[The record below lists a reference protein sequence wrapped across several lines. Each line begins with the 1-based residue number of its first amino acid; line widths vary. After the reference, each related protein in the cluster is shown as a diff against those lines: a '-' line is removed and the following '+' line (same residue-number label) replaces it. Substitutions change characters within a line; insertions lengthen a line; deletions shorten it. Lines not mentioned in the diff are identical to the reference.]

1 MMPPAAQNG
10 GSSAI
15 AVPTAPGRDD
25 LLASIRAGNKKG
37 LRKTTTV
44 DKSAPAIPGAVSAH
58 NTGSPATPVGGGN
71 DMASQ
76 LAAMLGERNKKVA
89 HNSDDESDEDW

>member
-1 MMPPAAQNG
+1 MMPPPPSGSPAAKLEIPQV
-10 GSSAI
+10 A
-15 AVPTAPGRDD
+15 GRDD
-25 LLASIRAGNKKG
+25 LMASIRAGTNRGLKKT
-37 LRKTTTV
+37 KTV
-44 DKSAPAIPGAVSAH
+44 DKSAPAVPGAVSTS
-58 NTGSPATPVGGGN
+58 NTGGGAGASAGAP

>member
-1 MMPPAAQNG
+1 MPPPPPPGGAPAA
-10 GSSAI
+10 SI

-25 LLASIRAGNKKG
+25 LLASIRAGNKTK
-37 LRKTTTV
+37 LRKTDTV
-44 DKSAPAIPGAVSAH
+44 DKSAPAVPGAA
-58 NTGSPATPVGGGN
+58 PAAPSGGN

-89 HNSDDESDEDW
+89 HHSDDESDEEW

>member
-1 MMPPAAQNG
+1 MASPAQNG
-10 GSSAI
+10 ATASI
-15 AVPTAPGRDD
+15 AVPTAPGRTD
-25 LLASIRAGNKKG
+25 LLASIRAGNKQG
-37 LRKTTTV
+37 LRKTSTV

-58 NTGSPATPVGGGN
+58 NTGSPVAPVGGGN

>member
-1 MMPPAAQNG
+1 MPPPPSG
-10 GSSAI
+10 PPSAKLD
-15 AVPTAPGRDD
+15 VPTLPGRDD

-37 LRKTTTV
+37 LRKTQTV
-44 DKSAPAIPGAVSAH
+44 DKSAPAVPGAVSSH
-58 NTGSPATPVGGGN
+58 TGGGSAAPSGPP